1 MRKANKIVMMT
12 VAMLLS
18 AVLLTTSALS
28 GTLAKY
34 VTSGGPHSESA
45 RVAKW
50 GVTVR
55 AWVNDND
62 IARLRA
68 AGATV
73 NTSETDKAMV
83 TITGL
88 KLKPGD
94 DFSDV
99 VKFEVSG
106 SPEVKARVKLTV
118 QIKHK
123 NLSNGGNNYNYGSIS
138 VPAGVADLKK
148 TTYFMPLGYT
158 FGANNASDKY
168 ENNYFE
174 GTEPWRAYDESTTEA
189 NIKTSVVGV
198 SVTEA
203 ALVVGA
209 ATKIDVTAVDAGTSS
224 DSYFYKDFDPNIPI
238 ALHPK
243 NAKGTVNKN
252 ISFNQFDM
260 GFVYPLDW
268 PPKDVSCAYTA
279 DQLNTVSTYFGEV
292 GKGQVEMLYTIEI
305 IQIRE

>member
-1 MRKANKIVMMT
+1 MRKANKILMMT

-34 VTSGGPHSESA
+34 VTSGGSHSESA

-55 AWVNDND
+55 AWVDDDD

-99 VKFEVSG
+99 IHFEITG
-106 SPEVKARVKLTV
+106 KPEVKASVRVYTCVLYTDRV
-118 QIKHK
+118 
-123 NLSNGGNNYNYGSIS
+123 YTAFE
-138 VPAGVADLKK
+138 VPAGVAELDKK
-148 TTYFMPLGYT
+148 TWFIPIGFT
-158 FGANNASDKY
+158 FGVN
-168 ENNYFE
+168 
-174 GTEPWRAYDESTTEA
+174 GTNDYVAEPWRYYDKNNSPGSGE
-189 NIKTSVVGV
+189 VGMNK
-198 SVTEA
+198 TEA
-203 ALVVGA
+203 AIRNGVISKL
-209 ATKIDVTAVDAGTSS
+209 DVQAGYVEEG
-224 DSYFYKDFDPNIPI
+224 DYNYYFHKTFDPTKDIVF
-238 ALHPK
+238 HPK
-243 NAKGTVNKN
+243 TNGTVNKN
-252 ISFNQFDM
+252 ININQFDM
-260 GFVYPLDW
+260 GFAYPLEW
-268 PPKDVSCAYTA
+268 PPADKTGYPYTP
-279 DQLNTVSTYFGEV
+279 DQIDKIGMFLAERGTSTITITYKIEV
-292 GKGQVEMLYTIEI
+292 VQENS
-305 IQIRE
+305 

>member
-34 VTSGGPHSESA
+34 VTSGGSYSDSA

-55 AWVNDND
+55 AWVDADD

-99 VKFEVSG
+99 IKFEVSG

-118 QIKHK
+118 QIKHHNIK
-123 NLSNGGNNYNYGSIS
+123 TNSNNYGAIS

-158 FGANNASDKY
+158 FGANNASDEY
-168 ENNYFE
+168 ENNYFT
-174 GTEPWRAYDESTTEA
+174 GTEPWRAYDGNENGA
-189 NIKTSVVGV
+189 KDSVIGV
-198 SVTEA
+198 SKTEA
-203 ALVVGA
+203 ALVAGA
-209 ATKIDVTAVDAGTSS
+209 ATKINVTAVDAGTGSND
-224 DSYFYKDFDPNIPI
+224 DSYFYKDFAPGTPI
-238 ALHPK
+238 AFHPIG
-243 NAKGTVNKN
+243 NSN
-252 ISFNQFDM
+252 IKINRFDM
-260 GFVYPLDW
+260 GFVYPLEW

-305 IQIRE
+305 IQIREQ

>member
-12 VAMLLS
+12 VAILLS

-34 VTSGGPHSESA
+34 VTSGGSYSDSA

-55 AWVNDND
+55 AWVDADD

-99 VKFEVSG
+99 IKFEVLG

-158 FGANNASDKY
+158 FGANNASNKY

-174 GTEPWRAYDESTTEA
+174 GTQPWRAYDESTTEE

-203 ALVVGA
+203 KLVEGV
-209 ATKIDVTAVDAGTSS
+209 ATKIDVEAKNAGTSS

-238 ALHPK
+238 AFHPIG
-243 NAKGTVNKN
+243 NSN
-252 ISFNQFDM
+252 ININRFDM
-260 GFVYPLDW
+260 GFVYPLEW
-268 PPKDVSCAYTA
+268 PPKDVSCAYKA
-279 DQLNTVSTYFGEV
+279 DQLNAVSTYFGEV

-305 IQIRE
+305 IQIQ

>member
-12 VAMLLS
+12 VAILLS

-34 VTSGGPHSESA
+34 VTSGGSHSESA

-55 AWVNDND
+55 AWVDAGD
-62 IARLRA
+62 IARLKA

-99 VKFEVSG
+99 IKFRVSG

-118 QIKHK
+118 QIKHRNIVLNK
-123 NLSNGGNNYNYGSIS
+123 NGYNSIS
-138 VPAGVADLKK
+138 VPAGVADLNK

-158 FGANNASDKY
+158 FGANNASNKY

-174 GTEPWRAYDESTTEA
+174 GTEPWRAYDGNENGAT
-189 NIKTSVVGV
+189 NSVIGV

-203 ALVVGA
+203 ALVAGA
-209 ATKIDVTAVDAGTSS
+209 ATKIDVTAVNAGTGSND

-252 ISFNQFDM
+252 IKINQFDM
-260 GFVYPLDW
+260 GFVYPLEW

>member
-34 VTSGGPHSESA
+34 VTSGGSYSDSA

-55 AWVNDND
+55 AWVDADD
-62 IARLRA
+62 IEKLEA

-99 VKFEVSG
+99 IKFEVSG

-118 QIKHK
+118 QIKHHNIK
-123 NLSNGGNNYNYGSIS
+123 TNSNNYASIS

-158 FGANNASDKY
+158 FGANNASNKY
-168 ENNYFE
+168 ENNYFT
-174 GTEPWRAYDESTTEA
+174 GTEPWRAYDGNENGAT
-189 NIKTSVVGV
+189 NSVIGV

-203 ALVVGA
+203 KLVEGV
-209 ATKIDVTAVDAGTSS
+209 ATKIDVDAVDEGTGSKD

-238 ALHPK
+238 AFHPIG
-243 NAKGTVNKN
+243 NSN
-252 ISFNQFDM
+252 ININQFDM
-260 GFVYPLDW
+260 GFVYPLEW
-268 PPKDVSCAYTA
+268 PPKDVKCNYTA

>member
-1 MRKANKIVMMT
+1 MT
-12 VAMLLS
+12 VAILLS

-34 VTSGGPHSESA
+34 VTSGGSHSESA

-55 AWVNDND
+55 AWVDAGD

-118 QIKHK
+118 QIKHHNIK
-123 NLSNGGNNYNYGSIS
+123 TNSNNYASIS

-158 FGANNASDKY
+158 FGANNASNKY

-189 NIKTSVVGV
+189 DIKTSVVGV

-203 ALVVGA
+203 ALVAGV
-209 ATKIDVTAVDAGTSS
+209 ATKIDVDAEDAGTSS

-252 ISFNQFDM
+252 IKINQFDM

>member
-12 VAMLLS
+12 VAILLS

-34 VTSGGPHSESA
+34 VTSGGSYSESA

-99 VKFEVSG
+99 IKFEVSG

-123 NLSNGGNNYNYGSIS
+123 YLKDGKYDYESIS
-138 VPAGVADLKK
+138 VPENVAGLEK

-158 FGANNASDKY
+158 FGANNASNKY

-174 GTEPWRAYDESTTEA
+174 GTEPWRAYDAYNESTKEA
-189 NIKTSVVGV
+189 DIKNSIIGV
-198 SVTEA
+198 SKTEA
-203 ALVVGA
+203 ALVKGVE
-209 ATKIDVTAVDAGTSS
+209 TKIDVTAVDEGTGSND
-224 DSYFYKDFDPNIPI
+224 DSYFYKDFAPNIPI
-238 ALHPK
+238 AFHPIG
-243 NAKGTVNKN
+243 NSSIN
-252 ISFNQFDM
+252 INQFDM
-260 GFVYPLDW
+260 GFVYPLEW
-268 PPKDVSCAYTA
+268 PPKDVRCDYTA
-279 DQLNTVSTYFGEV
+279 DQLNAVSTYFGEV